1 MSAKFSSF
9 KVIVGDC
16 ERCGDFWEYE
26 GWDNGRWYKAY
37 ISGTKP
43 KLCKRCLDARKWGEY
58 RYWCRGCGVRMRG
71 QLEDLGRLLKMS
83 FCRACMTSYYGRYDP
98 ENPALIHVLAARAV
112 KQKKRRRY
120 YDSEEL
126 VRQAREEL
134 RYGDRVRRL
143 SHANLR
149 RYAEILNPNGHK
161 VGGSGVSG
169 AYQLD
174 HIVPISTCWE
184 FEVPEVSA
192 SDVRNLQVIP
202 WLVNLSRGSGI
213 RLEQLVGWPYPR
225 KRKRASIE

>member
-1 MSAKFSSF
+1 MSAILASYTT
-9 KVIVGDC
+9 IVGDC
-16 ERCGDFWEYE
+16 EQCGTSWSYE
-26 GWDNGRWYKAY
+26 GWDNSRWYKAY
-37 ISGTKP
+37 ISGAKP
-43 KLCKRCLDARKWGEY
+43 KLCKRCLDAKKWGEY
-58 RYWCRGCGVRMRG
+58 RYWCRGCGVKMRG
-71 QLEDLGRLLKMS
+71 QMEELGELLKMA
-83 FCRACMTSYYGRYDP
+83 FCRGCMTSYYGRYDP

-126 VRQAREEL
+126 VRLAREEL
-134 RYGDRVRRL
+134 RYGHRVRRL

-149 RYAEILNPNGHK
+149 RYPEILNPKGHK

-169 AYQLD
+169 SYQLD

-184 FEVPEVSA
+184 YEVPEVSA

-213 RLEQLVGWPYPR
+213 SIEQLVGWPYLR
-225 KRKRASIE
+225 KRNRRD